1 MPVIPEVRGYRG
13 EVSTRGEVRGYR
25 GEVRGYRGEVRGYRG
40 EVSTRGEVRGYRGEV
55 RGYRDEVSTRGE
67 VRSYRGKDSQGNYE
81 QYGGSV
87 VSVGVE
93 YCKRVSRFWIDD
105 TGNTMNERSDF
116 SF

>member
-13 EVSTRGEVRGYR
+13 EVSTRGEVRSYR
-25 GEVRGYRGEVRGYRG
+25 GEDG
-40 EVSTRGEVRGYRGEV
+40 
-55 RGYRDEVSTRGE
+55 
-67 VRSYRGKDSQGNYE
+67 QGNFVNYE
-81 QYGGSV
+81 HYGGSAG

-93 YCKRVSRFWIDD
+93 YCERVSRFWNDD